1 VIIDSHVHIWD
12 LSRAEYDWLG
22 PGLAPINRT
31 LLLDDLAQDLD
42 SHDVG
47 GVVLVQAADNAD
59 DTALMLDAAASD
71 PRVVAVVGWAPLD
84 QPGVLPGRLDHLASA
99 PVVRGIRNL
108 FHARP
113 REWATSAP
121 VDEGIGIVAAAGL
134 TLDFVTSD
142 PAALAD
148 LPGIGERH
156 PGLSIVIDH
165 LGKPP
170 IGGTATERAQ
180 WRALLADCAA
190 NPRMH
195 AKVSGLYSS
204 IGALGDWTTD
214 AVQPFVDDAIEL
226 FGPAR
231 LMAGG
236 DWPISE
242 LAGGFDRTWT
252 GIESMLSHL
261 PDGDRAAILGAT
273 ARRFYGID
281 PPESS

>member
-12 LSRAEYDWLG
+12 PSRAEYDWLG
-22 PGLAPINRT
+22 PGLAPINRSMQ
-31 LLLDDLAQDLD
+31 LDELEPRLD
-42 SHDVG
+42 AHGVS

-59 DTALMLDAAASD
+59 DTALMLDAAAGNS
-71 PRVVAVVGWAPLD
+71 RVVAVVGWAPLD
-84 QPGVLPGRLDHLASA
+84 DPATLQSRLAHLAET

-113 REWATSAP
+113 RPWATSAP
-121 VDEGIGIVAAAGL
+121 VDEGLGMVAAAGL

-148 LPGIGERH
+148 LPGIGHRH
-156 PGLSIVIDH
+156 PDLRIVIDH

-170 IGGTATERAQ
+170 IGGTAAERAE
-180 WRALLADCAA
+180 WRALLAACAA
-190 NPRMH
+190 NPLAH

-204 IGALGDWTTD
+204 VGSLDAWTVE
-214 AVQPFVDDAIEL
+214 AVQPFVDDALEL

-242 LAGGFDRTWT
+242 LAGGFDRTWS
-252 GIESMLSHL
+252 GIEQLLAPLS
-261 PDGDRAAILGAT
+261 DADRAAVLGGT
-273 ARRFYGID
+273 ALRFYGTA
-281 PPESS
+281 EAA

>member
-1 VIIDSHVHIWD
+1 VIVDSHVHIWD

-31 LLLDDLAQDLD
+31 MLLDELASDLD
-42 SHDVG
+42 GHAIG

-59 DTALMLDAAASD
+59 DTALMLEVAASD

-84 QPGVLPGRLDHLASA
+84 QPAALPGRLDHLASA

-108 FHARP
+108 FHARS
-113 REWATSAP
+113 RDWATSAP

-156 PGLSIVIDH
+156 PGLAIVIDH

-180 WRALLADCAA
+180 WRALLAECAA

-252 GIESMLSHL
+252 GMERMLSHL
-261 PDGDRAAILGAT
+261 SDGDRAAILGAT
-273 ARRFYGID
+273 AQRFYGIE
-281 PPESS
+281 PPEAD